1 MDIKILKQALGKVWL
16 IEETGAQHY
25 AELLFHI
32 LEGNAQIK
40 AGLFD
45 DVEMPYRA
53 NSSGIKTNNGP
64 VFVLPVQGIMM
75 QDDFCGELGT
85 DSMSNLIRAVNR
97 DGSIQSIVLKM
108 RTPGGSV
115 SGTENF
121 SNTIKASQK
130 PVVAWAEMMC
140 SAGYWAGSAATEVVI
155 SGETAMV
162 GSIGTMATL
171 RDTRASKEKTGNKE
185 VLMFASRSV
194 HKNRSTLE
202 ALDGKPENY
211 IKEFLDPLNAAF
223 ENSVATNRTGKI
235 ELKKEDVMTGKVYI
249 GSDII
254 NVGLADTMGSLD
266 YAIKRSLQL
275 AKSIK

>member
-1 MDIKILKQALGKVWL
+1 MEIKILRQALGQVWL

-25 AELLFHI
+25 AELLFHV
-32 LEGNAQIK
+32 LEGNVK

-53 NSSGIKTNNGP
+53 NSSGIKTPNGP

-85 DSMSNLIRAVNR
+85 DSMSNLIKAVNR
-97 DGSIQSIVLKM
+97 DSSIQSIVLKM

-115 SGTENF
+115 AGTENF
-121 SNTIKASQK
+121 SNTVKTSQK

-140 SAGYWAGSAATEVVI
+140 SAGYWVGSAANEVVI
-155 SGETAMV
+155 SGQTSMV

-171 RDTRASKEKTGNKE
+171 RDTRANKEKNGSKE
-185 VLMFASRSV
+185 VVMFATRSV

-211 IKEFLDPLNAAF
+211 VKEFLDPLNAAF
-223 ENSVATNRTGKI
+223 ENSVSTNRAGKI
-235 ELKKEDVMTGKVYI
+235 DLKKEDVMTGKVYI
-249 GSDII
+249 GSNIVE
-254 NVGLADTMGSLD
+254 VGLADTIGSLD